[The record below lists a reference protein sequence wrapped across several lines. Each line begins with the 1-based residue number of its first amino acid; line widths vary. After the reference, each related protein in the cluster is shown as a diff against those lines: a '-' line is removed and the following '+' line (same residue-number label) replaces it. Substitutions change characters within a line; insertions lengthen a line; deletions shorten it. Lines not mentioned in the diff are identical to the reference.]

1 MSNSIYWNFEG
12 KEMITLVL
20 NSFFVFFLFPWQA
33 AGIFFSCRIYFTAI
47 AYVCSYKCSVGNPS
61 FELFTFEFKHH
72 HSLLMLAQHTET
84 QRLSGFIFSGC
95 KTNSS
100 NFLFWV
106 KTLERMS
113 LDESTATGRKPLLV
127 DAEGL
132 WTARGTAKPQR
143 RGRIFY
149 LSSQNTFSN
158 WIWSSLGVIIFFSP
172 QKF

>member
-12 KEMITLVL
+12 KEIITLVL
-20 NSFFVFFLFPWQA
+20 NSFLIFFLFPWEA

-47 AYVCSYKCSVGNPS
+47 ACVCSYKCSVGNPS

-106 KTLERMS
+106 KTPERMS

-132 WTARGTAKPQR
+132 WQEEQQSCRG
-143 RGRIFY
+143 GEGSFIY
-149 LSSQNTFSN
+149 LRKTHFQ
-158 WIWSSLGVIIFFSP
+158 IGYDLALV
-172 QKF
+172 